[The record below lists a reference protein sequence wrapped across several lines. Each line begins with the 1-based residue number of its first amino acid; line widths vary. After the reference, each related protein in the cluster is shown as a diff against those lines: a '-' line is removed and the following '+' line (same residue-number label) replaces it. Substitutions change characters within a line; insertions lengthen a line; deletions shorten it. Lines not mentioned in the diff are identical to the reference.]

1 MKEKRKLNEMNRLA
15 HRMAQ
20 DIVLELEDLIKQTEQ
35 NAQLGRKL
43 QSQTDEEGDEDYT
56 EALYTLSAAN
66 RHLKLAKELLAA
78 LDEEM
83 KKA

>member
-1 MKEKRKLNEMNRLA
+1 MNTLA
-15 HRMAQ
+15 HRMAS
-20 DIVLELEDLIKQTEQ
+20 DIVLELEELIKQTEQ

-43 QSQTDEEGDEDYT
+43 RVETEEEDSDADYT
-56 EALYTLSAAN
+56 QALYTLSAAN